1 MSIDNKLLLQIKLAV
16 AVAVADHEFSASE
29 EKSIKEWFK
38 GKIQNSSA
46 SQRNKLLKD
55 LSNEISNLRELAKS
69 GQLELELVFYE
80 INKID
85 DRSFK
90 YAALDLSI
98 EVMVADSTIHP
109 NEVKLIEEIIEELGL
124 DQSTAKK
131 YIRNQI
137 LNMDKPPKDIDIEGL
152 LKINPSVSNKDSQ
165 KLIRREFDKWNS
177 ASTSTQTL
185 KQRKHAQVM
194 IDIISKVRE
203 RYVW

>member
-1 MSIDNKLLLQIKLAV
+1 MNIDNKLLLQIKLAV
-16 AVAVADHEFSASE
+16 AVAVVDHEFSASE

-203 RYVW
+203 RYV

>member
-109 NEVKLIEEIIEELGL
+109 NEVKLIEEIIEKLGL

-203 RYVW
+203 RYV

>member
-124 DQSTAKK
+124 NQSTAKK

-137 LNMDKPPKDIDIEGL
+137 LKMYKPPKDIDIEGL
-152 LKINPSVSNKDSQ
+152 LKINPSISNKDSQ

-177 ASTSTQTL
+177 ASTSTQTS

-203 RYVW
+203 RYV

>member
-29 EKSIKEWFK
+29 EKSIKEWFED
-38 GKIQNSSA
+38 KIQNNSA

-55 LSNEISNLRELAKS
+55 LDSEISSLRELAKS

-80 INKID
+80 INNID

-90 YAALDLSI
+90 YDALDLSI

-124 DQSTAKK
+124 NQSTAKK

-137 LNMDKPPKDIDIEGL
+137 LKMDKPPKDIDIEGL
-152 LKINPSVSNKDSQ
+152 LKINPSISNKDSQ

-177 ASTSTQTL
+177 ASTSTQTS

-203 RYVW
+203 RYV

>member
-80 INKID
+80 I
-85 DRSFK
+85 
-90 YAALDLSI
+90 
-98 EVMVADSTIHP
+98 
-109 NEVKLIEEIIEELGL
+109 
-124 DQSTAKK
+124 
-131 YIRNQI
+131 
-137 LNMDKPPKDIDIEGL
+137 
-152 LKINPSVSNKDSQ
+152 
-165 KLIRREFDKWNS
+165 
-177 ASTSTQTL
+177 
-185 KQRKHAQVM
+185 
-194 IDIISKVRE
+194 
-203 RYVW
+203 

>member
-1 MSIDNKLLLQIKLAV
+1 MSISNNLLLQIKLAV
-16 AVAVADHEFSASE
+16 AIAVADNEFIFSE
-29 EKSIKEWFK
+29 EKTIKKWFESQ
-38 GKIQNSSA
+38 IENSSA
-46 SQRNKLLKD
+46 SQKNKLLKD
-55 LSNEISNLRELAKS
+55 LDTEISRLRELAKS

-80 INKID
+80 INNID

-90 YAALDLSI
+90 YDALDLSI

-124 DQSTAKK
+124 NQSTAKK

-137 LNMDKPPKDIDIEGL
+137 LKMDKPPKDIDIEGL
-152 LKINPSVSNKDSQ
+152 LKINPSISNKDSQ

-177 ASTSTQTL
+177 ASTSAQSS

-194 IDIISKVRE
+194 INIISKVRE
-203 RYVW
+203 RYV

>member
-29 EKSIKEWFK
+29 EKSIKEWFED
-38 GKIQNSSA
+38 KIQNNSA

-55 LSNEISNLRELAKS
+55 LDSEISSLRELAKS

-80 INKID
+80 INNID

-90 YAALDLSI
+90 YDALDLSI

-124 DQSTAKK
+124 NQSTAKK

-137 LNMDKPPKDIDIEGL
+137 LKMDKPPKDIDIEGL
-152 LKINPSVSNKDSQ
+152 LKINPSISNKDSQ

-203 RYVW
+203 RYV

>member
-29 EKSIKEWFK
+29 EKSIKEWFED
-38 GKIQNSSA
+38 KIQNNSA

-55 LSNEISNLRELAKS
+55 LDSEISSLRELAKS

-124 DQSTAKK
+124 NQSTAKK

-137 LNMDKPPKDIDIEGL
+137 LKMDKPPKDIDIEGL
-152 LKINPSVSNKDSQ
+152 LKINPSISNKDSQ

-177 ASTSTQTL
+177 ASTSTQTS

-203 RYVW
+203 RYV

>member
-1 MSIDNKLLLQIKLAV
+1 MNIDNKLLLQIKLAV
-16 AVAVADHEFSASE
+16 AVAVVDHEFSASE

-98 EVMVADSTIHP
+98 EVMVADSSIHP

-203 RYVW
+203 RYV

>member
-29 EKSIKEWFK
+29 EKSIKEWFED
-38 GKIQNSSA
+38 KIQNNSA

-55 LSNEISNLRELAKS
+55 LDSEISSLRELAKS

-80 INKID
+80 INNID

-90 YAALDLSI
+90 YDALDLSI

-124 DQSTAKK
+124 NQSTAKK

-152 LKINPSVSNKDSQ
+152 LKINPSISNKDSQ

-177 ASTSTQTL
+177 ASTSTQTS

-203 RYVW
+203 RYV

>member
-1 MSIDNKLLLQIKLAV
+1 MNIDNKLLLQIKLAV
-16 AVAVADHEFSASE
+16 AVAVVDHEFSASE
-29 EKSIKEWFK
+29 EKSIKEWFED
-38 GKIQNSSA
+38 KIQNNSA

-55 LSNEISNLRELAKS
+55 LDSEISSLRELAKS

-80 INKID
+80 INNID

-90 YAALDLSI
+90 YDALDLSI

-124 DQSTAKK
+124 NQSTAKK

-137 LNMDKPPKDIDIEGL
+137 LKMDKPPKDIDIEGL
-152 LKINPSVSNKDSQ
+152 LKINPSISNKDSQ

-177 ASTSTQTL
+177 ASTSTQTS

-203 RYVW
+203 RYV

>member
-203 RYVW
+203 RYV

>member
-124 DQSTAKK
+124 NQSTAKK

-137 LNMDKPPKDIDIEGL
+137 LKMDKPPKDIDIEGL

-203 RYVW
+203 RYV

>member
-29 EKSIKEWFK
+29 EKSIKHWFED
-38 GKIQNSSA
+38 KIQKNSA

-55 LSNEISNLRELAKS
+55 LDSEISSLRELAKS

-177 ASTSTQTL
+177 ASTSTQTS

-203 RYVW
+203 RYV

>member
-55 LSNEISNLRELAKS
+55 LSNKISNLRELAKS

-203 RYVW
+203 RYV

>member
-1 MSIDNKLLLQIKLAV
+1 MSISNNLLLQIKLAV
-16 AVAVADHEFSASE
+16 AIAVADNEFSASE
-29 EKSIKEWFK
+29 EKSIKEWFED
-38 GKIQNSSA
+38 KIQNNSA

-55 LSNEISNLRELAKS
+55 LDSEISSLRELAKS

-80 INKID
+80 INNID

-90 YAALDLSI
+90 YDALDLSI

-124 DQSTAKK
+124 NQSTAKK

-137 LNMDKPPKDIDIEGL
+137 LKMDKPPKDIDIEGL
-152 LKINPSVSNKDSQ
+152 LKINPSISNKDSQ

-177 ASTSTQTL
+177 ASTSTQTS

-203 RYVW
+203 RYV